1 MERKGNFWLK
11 GCSRCRGD
19 LFLEELDWRCL
30 QCGTYYYDTNPLGF
44 LGREGVWG
52 TNARVTSYRAG
63 RVGPDQVAPDWAKD
77 AEGRSPLTRR
87 RAYRILRAKSPALR

>member
-52 TNARVTSYRAG
+52 TNARVASYRAG
-63 RVGPDQVAPDWAKD
+63 SGQAGSGGAGLGK
-77 AEGRSPLTRR
+77 RR
-87 RAYRILRAKSPALR
+87 RGKKSADEAASV

>member
-30 QCGTYYYDTNPLGF
+30 QCGIYYYDTNPLGF

-52 TNARVTSYRAG
+52 TNARVASYRAG
-63 RVGPDQVAPDWAKD
+63 S
-77 AEGRSPLTRR
+77 GRIRWRR
-87 RAYRILRAKSPALR
+87 IGQKTPREEVR